1 MLVYFGNIL
10 LESFL
15 VELFEFRSIG
25 RHMILVRWD
34 KYNVRKRL
42 GYLLTL
48 ARFQP
53 VLCRFGHFIQGYGQN
68 GANMSL
74 RIGVS
79 DAAIKKIYDDPR
91 GIKSPVLNVMGGT
104 PAPTGNDSTSLRRL
118 TFDISFSRRH

>member
-53 VLCRFGHFIQGYGQN
+53 VLCRFGHFIQGNCQN

-74 RIGVS
+74 RMVS
-79 DAAIKKIYDDPR
+79 LTPQLKKYMTIR
-91 GIKSPVLNVMGGT
+91 EELNH
-104 PAPTGNDSTSLRRL
+104 P
-118 TFDISFSRRH
+118 F